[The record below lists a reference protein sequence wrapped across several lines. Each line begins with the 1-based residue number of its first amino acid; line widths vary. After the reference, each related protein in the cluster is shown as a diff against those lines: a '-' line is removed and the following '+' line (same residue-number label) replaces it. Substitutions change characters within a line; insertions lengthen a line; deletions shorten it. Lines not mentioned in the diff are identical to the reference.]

1 MVGRSNFVGRHA
13 LRGASMIEVL
23 VTMVIIAF
31 GLLGMAGLQMR
42 LQSSEMEAYQRT
54 QALLLLDDLRSR
66 IEANRLE
73 AAKYAEGAPVAT
85 PVGAGMVNCPV
96 TDATSTRAEVD
107 VKEWCE
113 ALKGAA
119 ESAGGIKV
127 GAMVGGRGCVEALP
141 VGAAGDQLYRVE
153 VAWQGLTPIA
163 APTETCGAGQ
173 YNGTADSKCLND
185 LCRRVVSTVIRMA
198 NLK

>member
-1 MVGRSNFVGRHA
+1 MVSRSNFGGGTRCVA
-13 LRGASMIEVL
+13 LSMIEVL
-23 VTMVIIAF
+23 VTIVIIAF

-66 IEANRLE
+66 LEANRLE
-73 AAKYAEGAPVAT
+73 AAKYADGAPVAT
-85 PVGAGMVNCPV
+85 PVGEGMTCPV
-96 TDATSTRAEVD
+96 TVATSPRVEVD

-119 ESAGGIKV
+119 ESV
-127 GAMVGGRGCVEALP
+127 GASKSRRHGGRPRVRRSHRRCR
-141 VGAAGDQLYRVE
+141 DQLIGWRWH
-153 VAWQGLTPIA
+153 WQGLTPIA
-163 APTETCGAGQ
+163 APVETCGAGA

-185 LCRRVVSTVIRMA
+185 LCRRVVSTVIRIA